1 VTQFGP
7 LLVSAAGAAVDI
19 LAAMTLRPLLAAAV
33 LCIAMA
39 GCGSED
45 KSAAPA
51 TSEDAAVAVAVKRYL
66 TAMGTLNPDGVCDSL
81 TPRGKR
87 DLVKESGATKRSC
100 EEVLRLGFGLL
111 KDDQKRLLAEQAGL
125 QPFQIDVQGSH
136 ATGSLQYRGQVSQFQ
151 AEKVGGVWKLSSP
164 GNQAVVAG

>member
-1 VTQFGP
+1 
-7 LLVSAAGAAVDI
+7 
-19 LAAMTLRPLLAAAV
+19 MTLRSPVVAAAV
-33 LCIAMA
+33 CLAVV

-45 KSAAPA
+45 KAANPRA
-51 TSEDAAVAVAVKRYL
+51 GEDAAVAVAVKRYL
-66 TAMGTLNPDGVCDSL
+66 TAMGTLNPRGVCDSL
-81 TPRGKR
+81 TPGGQR
-87 DLVKESGATKRSC
+87 DLVAASGATKRSC
-100 EEVLRLGFGLL
+100 EEVLQLGFGLL

-125 QPFQIDVQGSH
+125 QPFQIDVQGNH